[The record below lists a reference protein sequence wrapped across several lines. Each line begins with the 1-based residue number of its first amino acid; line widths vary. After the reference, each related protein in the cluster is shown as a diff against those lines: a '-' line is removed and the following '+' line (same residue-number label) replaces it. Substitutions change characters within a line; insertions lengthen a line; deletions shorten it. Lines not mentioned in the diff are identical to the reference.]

1 MGFFSFKTQDT
12 DQSIPNYFSSRPT
25 FSVTMTD
32 DKGNKWTEDDYEGYG
47 IFGGKDFYELLDEM
61 NGGDGDRHAGLE
73 LSFSNKPHKSPSL
86 SRRGDYYDGD
96 APETCPDQGYFY
108 GDDE

>member
-1 MGFFSFKTQDT
+1 MGFFSFITQDT
-12 DQSIPNYFSSRPT
+12 NQSIPNYFSSRPT

-61 NGGDGDRHAGLE
+61 NGGDGNRNEGIE
-73 LSFSNKPHKSPSL
+73 LYFSDTPFKSPSL
-86 SRRGDYYDGD
+86 SRRGAYYSGD
-96 APETCPDQGYFY
+96 KPESCPAQGYFY
-108 GDDE
+108 DDE